1 MALSPEEARKTGELI
16 SNVESEVFKVI
27 VGKSWEVR
35 VILASIIAGGH
46 VLIEGVPG
54 VAKTTIAKA
63 IAAAFKLKFSRIQF
77 TPDVL
82 PSDVLGTH
90 VYVGSGF
97 VFRHGPIFANLVL
110 ADEIN
115 RANPRTQSAFLEAMQ
130 EGQVTVWGETFK
142 LPQPF
147 RVIAT
152 MNPVELEGVYPLPE
166 AQLDRFMSVVKLEY
180 PERAEEVEIVERSDY
195 IESMPV
201 KPVAS
206 AEDLVGLQRKA
217 SEVYVDRKIVEY
229 IVDLIRATREAE
241 EVSLGASPRAGIH
254 LLKIARAKALMEGR
268 NYVTPDDVKSMAVH
282 VLPHRIILKRR
293 AVASGMTGED
303 VVKSVLASIEPP
315 LPGVR

>member
-1 MALSPEEARKTGELI
+1 LALSPEEARKTGELI